1 MDRVGGGGGKGG
13 GGVIGGVVVGVVG
26 VVVGVVVVLWVLWLA
41 LSKNRHHCFAGSDSK
56 NLFVLVLVVFVLV
69 VFVVVVFVLV
79 VFVLVVSFDAGN
91 GFGGPHEK
99 SDDGGH
105 QTVHCNG
112 RGRGAASAKGAN
124 EVRNGRNGRSG
135 VNTVQVLT
143 LFSLF
148 STLFHSFS
156 NCVHSFQFFSTL
168 FQLFF
173 QLFSTLFHSFSTL
186 FPLFVTLCHSLSL
199 FVIRFNT
206 PVSLAVVLFSRYGV
220 DVPDDGPITTI
231 FDVRGSGSTL
241 RNPSSFLITTSSLR
255 PLIQNLRS
263 VALESARLN
272 QTNVADPMRYGDTLH
287 LHESSVLEQCT

>member
-1 MDRVGGGGGKGG
+1 M
-13 GGVIGGVVVGVVG
+13 
-26 VVVGVVVVLWVLWLA
+26 
-41 LSKNRHHCFAGSDSK
+41 F
-56 NLFVLVLVVFVLV
+56 
-69 VFVVVVFVLV
+69 
-79 VFVLVVSFDAGN
+79 
-91 GFGGPHEK
+91 
-99 SDDGGH
+99 
-105 QTVHCNG
+105 
-112 RGRGAASAKGAN
+112 
-124 EVRNGRNGRSG
+124 
-135 VNTVQVLT
+135 T
-143 LFSLF
+143 LFNS
-148 STLFHSFS
+148 
-156 NCVHSFQFFSTL
+156 

-173 QLFSTLFHSFSTL
+173 NSFFNSFPLFFHSFSTL
-186 FPLFVTLCHSLSL
+186 FPLFFTLCHSLSL

>member
-1 MDRVGGGGGKGG
+1 M
-13 GGVIGGVVVGVVG
+13 
-26 VVVGVVVVLWVLWLA
+26 
-41 LSKNRHHCFAGSDSK
+41 
-56 NLFVLVLVVFVLV
+56 LVLIPRISLFLFWLFLFWLFLLMQETASV
-69 VFVVVVFVLV
+69 
-79 VFVLVVSFDAGN
+79 
-91 GFGGPHEK
+91 
-99 SDDGGH
+99 GH
-105 QTVHCNG
+105 MRKAMMVAIKQSIAMDEGEARPVP
-112 RGRGAASAKGAN
+112 R
-124 EVRNGRNGRSG
+124 
-135 VNTVQVLT
+135 VQMRYEMDEMDEMEYT
-143 LFSLF
+143 LFFTRFLTVFTLFHCVHSFQLCSLFSTLFTLFTLFNCVSLF

-156 NCVHSFQFFSTL
+156 TV
-168 FQLFF
+168 
-173 QLFSTLFHSFSTL
+173 FHSFSL
-186 FPLFVTLCHSLSL
+186 SSL

-206 PVSLAVVLFSRYGV
+206 PLSLAVVLFSRYGV

>member
-1 MDRVGGGGGKGG
+1 
-13 GGVIGGVVVGVVG
+13 
-26 VVVGVVVVLWVLWLA
+26 LWVLWLA

-69 VFVVVVFVLV
+69 VFV
-79 VFVLVVSFDAGN
+79 LVVSFDAGN
-91 GFGGPHEK
+91 GFGGPHEE

-105 QTVHCNG
+105 QAVHCNG

-124 EVRNGRNGRSG
+124 EVRNGRNG
-135 VNTVQVLT
+135 VNTVQVFT

-156 NCVHSFQFFSTL
+156 NCVHSFQLCSLFSLFSTVFHC

-173 QLFSTLFHSFSTL
+173 TLFHSFSL
-186 FPLFVTLCHSLSL
+186 SSLSSL

-206 PVSLAVVLFSRYGV
+206 PLSLAVVLFSRYGV

-287 LHESSVLEQCT
+287 LHESSGLEQCT